1 MHGFPSIGWKSI
13 HTGQNSNQ
21 MDGNLTIV
29 PILPRCSGGGGQGGY
44 DKESAEGSNWVSQG
58 GESESGQMVLKKVK
72 WTYFDAYLCQTMWN
86 NAKKSMK
93 RLKRPNSLFLQG
105 EVSSAVLKTWKTRET
120 KTRITQNFQILNHI
134 QGTTIGKLT
143 SWGFR
148 KCGSFCSGEFLKRR
162 YWLSKSSNFSI
173 FFKSKM
179 RC

>member
-1 MHGFPSIGWKSI
+1 
-13 HTGQNSNQ
+13 
-21 MDGNLTIV
+21 
-29 PILPRCSGGGGQGGY
+29 
-44 DKESAEGSNWVSQG
+44 
-58 GESESGQMVLKKVK
+58 MVLKKVK

-148 KCGSFCSGEFLKRR
+148 KCGSFCPGEFLKRS

-179 RC
+179 RCQKKRHGHNFDFSGLKRIAGLVHPISYPTYSFQPRKIKIVAVSFFCDAAFCFRKKLKNY

>member
-1 MHGFPSIGWKSI
+1 
-13 HTGQNSNQ
+13 
-21 MDGNLTIV
+21 
-29 PILPRCSGGGGQGGY
+29 
-44 DKESAEGSNWVSQG
+44 
-58 GESESGQMVLKKVK
+58 MVLKKVK

-93 RLKRPNSLFLQG
+93 MLKRPNSLFLQG

-134 QGTTIGKLT
+134 QGTTIGKLA

-148 KCGSFCSGEFLKRR
+148 KCGSFGSGEFLKRR

-173 FFKSKM
+173 FFQSKM
-179 RC
+179 RCQKKRHGHNFDFSGLARNQCGPNHVGPTLIQWRVWKIKIVAVSFFCNTA

>member
-1 MHGFPSIGWKSI
+1 M
-13 HTGQNSNQ
+13 
-21 MDGNLTIV
+21 
-29 PILPRCSGGGGQGGY
+29 
-44 DKESAEGSNWVSQG
+44 
-58 GESESGQMVLKKVK
+58 K

-86 NAKKSMK
+86 HAKKSMK

-148 KCGSFCSGEFLKRR
+148 KCGSFGPGEFLKRS

-173 FFKSKM
+173 FFESKM
-179 RC
+179 RCQKKRHGHNFFSGLKRIAGLVHPISYPTYSCKLGHLFLAQLAQFSPWNIQE